1 MQKVIQLEVCA
12 YSVESCI
19 TAEKAGANR
28 IELCSGLYEG
38 GLTPSIGL
46 IMESKKSVNID
57 IYAMVRPRGGDFY
70 YNETELKV
78 IYSDIEAIK
87 KTKVQGIVIGFLK
100 KNGEVDV
107 PKLKEIVDF
116 SYPLKVVFHR
126 AIDLTPDPYDALAA
140 IIESRCVRILTSG
153 QQNIAIDGI
162 DTIDKLVKI
171 ANNKIEIMA
180 GSGINVQNAG
190 KLISKNIDALHLSAS
205 SYRNSEMTF
214 NDTKVPMGNFNL
226 KFENQIQ
233 FADFHK
239 IQSIVSLINN
249 IM

>member
-1 MQKVIQLEVCA
+1 MKKVIQIEVCA

-46 IMESKKSVNID
+46 IIESKKAVNIEVFV
-57 IYAMVRPRGGDFY
+57 MVRPRGGDFY

-78 IYSDIEAIK
+78 IYSEIKAIK

-100 KNGEVDV
+100 KNGEVDT
-107 PKLKEIVDF
+107 KILKEIVDY

-126 AIDLTPDPYDALAA
+126 AIDLTPDPYDALEA
-140 IIESRCVRILTSG
+140 IIDSGCIRILTSG
-153 QQNIAIDGI
+153 HQNFAIDGI
-162 DTIDKLVKI
+162 DTIEKLIKI
-171 ANNKIEIMA
+171 ANKNIEIMA
-180 GSGINVQNAG
+180 GSGINAQNAE
-190 KLISKNIDALHLSAS
+190 KFILKNIDALHLSAS
-205 SYRNSEMTF
+205 SYRNSEMTY
-214 NDTKVPMGNFNL
+214 NNSKVPMGNFKL

-233 FADFHK
+233 FADFEK
-239 IQSIVSLINN
+239 IKSIVSLINN
-249 IM
+249 K